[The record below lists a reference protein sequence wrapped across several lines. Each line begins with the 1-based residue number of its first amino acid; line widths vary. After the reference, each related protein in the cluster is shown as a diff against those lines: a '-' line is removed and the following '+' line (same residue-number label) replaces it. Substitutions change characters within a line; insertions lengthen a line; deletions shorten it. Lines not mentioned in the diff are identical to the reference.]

1 VVLACAFCEAAMARD
16 LPEMKDRGSL
26 RVLVAADEYP
36 AWFSLVPGPDPG
48 LERELIEGFARLH
61 RMKLEVVAVARFED
75 VIPMLQRGEGDVIMG
90 INDTLARR
98 KVIDFTHEVMPSRH
112 VVVTRKPHPAVL
124 TLQAFRAE
132 HVGLQPG
139 TSWAESAGA
148 AGVPPAKVEKFS
160 EFAAVLEALRTGKI
174 TATVMALADFTLAV
188 RSDPA
193 LQAGIFLGA
202 PGSAAWGVRK
212 KDAQLLAALDTYV
225 DSVRKT
231 ATWSRLVVKYFGEES
246 LKVLGRA
253 RDPKP

>member
-1 VVLACAFCEAAMARD
+1 VRCALVVLACAFCGAALARD

-61 RMKLEVVAVARFED
+61 RLKLEVVAVARFEE

-90 INDTLARR
+90 INDTVGRR

-132 HVGLQPG
+132 RVSRSPRGRSSG
-139 TSWAESAGA
+139 TVRRQG
-148 AGVPPAKVEKFS
+148 GP
-160 EFAAVLEALRTGKI
+160 ALRTRG
-174 TATVMALADFTLAV
+174 TASGGSHPDRPGRSCARPRADP
-188 RSDPA
+188 S
-193 LQAGIFLGA
+193 A
-202 PGSAAWGVRK
+202 PR
-212 KDAQLLAALDTYV
+212 
-225 DSVRKT
+225 
-231 ATWSRLVVKYFGEES
+231 
-246 LKVLGRA
+246 
-253 RDPKP
+253 